1 MRIGD
6 WSSDV
11 CSSDLLALA
20 AFVAAALV
28 VPGVFDRGGVGF
40 DGLFIAD
47 SFAAFAKILV
57 YIAAAVSLIA
67 AAGWFR
73 RDGVYRAE
81 YPVLILLSAVGMG
94 MMVSAGDLLTLY
106 VGLELL
112 SLASYVLA
120 AFQRKDTRSAE
131 AGLKYFV
138 LGALQR
144 HPPLRHLLAL
154 RLHRVDPV
162 PRGLAGGRPRRP
174 LDRGAVWYR
183 LRPCRHRL
191 QGQRRALPH
200 VDSGRLRRRAD
211 ARRRLFRQRPQGR
224 RRRPARPRRYRGD
237 GPGDQIG
244 RAHV

>member
-1 MRIGD
+1 MGNSLALTLPEIILTLAALALLMVAAYAGD
-6 WSSDV
+6 KSARLAAW
-11 CSSDLLALA
+11 LALA

-138 LGALQR
+138 LGALASGILLYGISLLYGFTGSDDSECFWCSAVGLGLMVSAGD
-144 HPPLRHLLAL
+144 LRTLSVGVELL
-154 RLHRVDPV
+154 
-162 PRGLAGGRPRRP
+162 GLASYV
-174 LDRGAVWYR
+174 LAAF
-183 LRPCRHRL
+183 
-191 QGQRRALPH
+191 QRKDTRSAEAGLK
-200 VDSGRLRRRAD
+200 
-211 ARRRLFRQRPQGR
+211 
-224 RRRPARPRRYRGD
+224 
-237 GPGDQIG
+237 
-244 RAHV
+244 